1 VRGDPG
7 VRDDDV
13 HLTER
18 PHRRGE
24 IGDRRLVDHVAR
36 EGFRDPAS
44 AGDGADGVGQRA
56 AVAATR

>member
-1 VRGDPG
+1 
-7 VRDDDV
+7 V